1 MDGELDPGALVNK
14 TIVAGPRLDPSLTPQ
29 AWRSAFQAHG
39 RLHVPGF
46 LRQEDASALMQGVAS
61 ASGWRRSVHVAPGQ
75 DHDFLVSEWDAADPK
90 LTGDIQQAVYR
101 SARDEFRYMFD
112 SVRITRERPGGVSI
126 DPGVGAA
133 LAEAAAF
140 LNGEAFLQFVRDLTG
155 DDRPAYSDAMATRY
169 LPGHFLTAHDDEKP
183 DAERLY
189 AYVLNLTPRWR
200 ADWGGMLLF
209 LDDLDHVEEG
219 YVPSFNALNIFR
231 VPQRHAVSM
240 VTSFAGAPRLSI
252 TGWIHAR
259 PGNARRN

>member
-14 TIVAGPRLDPSLTPQ
+14 TIVVGPRLDPSLTPQ

-75 DHDFLVSEWDAADPK
+75 DHDFLVSEWEAADPK
-90 LTGDIQQAVYR
+90 VTGDIEQAVYR

-112 SVRITRERPGGVSI
+112 SVRITSERPRGVSI
-126 DPGVGAA
+126 DPAVDPV

-140 LNGEAFLQFVRDLTG
+140 LNGEPFLQFVRDLTG
-155 DDRPAYSDAMATRY
+155 DDRPAYADAMATRY

-183 DAERLY
+183 DAERLF

-219 YVPSFNALNIFR
+219 YVPAFNALNIFR

-240 VTSFAGAPRLSI
+240 VTAFAGAPRLSI
-252 TGWIHAR
+252 TGWIHAGPR
-259 PGNARRN
+259 KPHGN